1 MMNNRNLPID
11 MNINRYEKPVQTPSR
26 GAEVA
31 KPECVTIEQRLKTTA
46 ARCPIPQNGTMNN
59 RSWPKDVNEN
69 QYEKPVQT
77 PYWGAKVT
85 NPDCITIKQRMKTT
99 AARCPTPQNGMTNN
113 RSWPEDINIV
123 RYEKPVQTPSRG
135 AEVTKPDCVKKKV
148 RYEKP
153 VQTPSLGAEVTKPD
167 CVTIEQRMKTTA
179 AEACWNLADKVE
191 PSRRQETAVAAVGAR
206 TGGTT
211 NVWGRLIDGNKR
223 STTVR
228 TLPTNCGEI
237 VKPMSGRVSPVVTET
252 APTDGT
258 GVMQYQW
265 DVRESVETTEML
277 RPSNYL
283 EIPELR
289 LPRVFLDLAEE
300 ARNVKVE
307 NGQSCCSE
315 EVRPQGT
322 GLPRP
327 VFVCGYGGQS
337 AGTEEEG
344 FENHWCLYRDDTKL
358 ELCRTT

>member
-1 MMNNRNLPID
+1 
-11 MNINRYEKPVQTPSR
+11 
-26 GAEVA
+26 
-31 KPECVTIEQRLKTTA
+31 
-46 ARCPIPQNGTMNN
+46 MNN

-77 PYWGAKVT
+77 PYWGAEVT
-85 NPDCITIKQRMKTT
+85 NPDCITFEQRMKTT
-99 AARCPTPQNGMTNN
+99 AARCPIPQNGMANN
-113 RSWPEDINIV
+113 RSWPEDINKV
-123 RYEKPVQTPSRG
+123 RYDKPVQTPSRG
-135 AEVTKPDCVKKKV
+135 AAVTKP
-148 RYEKP
+148 
-153 VQTPSLGAEVTKPD
+153 A

-179 AEACWNLADKVE
+179 AEVCWNLADKAE
-191 PSRRQETAVAAVGAR
+191 PSRCQETAVAVVGAG
-206 TGGTT
+206 TVGTT
-211 NVWGRLIDGNKR
+211 NVRGRSIDGNKR

-277 RPSNYL
+277 MPSNYL

-315 EVRPQGT
+315 EVQTQGT

-327 VFVCGYGGQS
+327 VVVTVMVDSQPVPKKRV
-337 AGTEEEG
+337 
-344 FENHWCLYRDDTKL
+344 L
-358 ELCRTT
+358 RTTGASTEMIPNMNYAGRREPVDRSGQVGPLGTTEQPVLLGLNKDERETLPRAQWALTWIRLDRVNRWIGRARWAHRVRQSSRSCSV